1 MNKPSALWCA
11 VMFSGISCAFLPLMG
26 EAQTTV
32 QEDPAKDA
40 DRTRGSGRAG
50 EVSGAG
56 DTERARAAEAERRRM
71 HDEQRSHRDR
81 PGEWYVAGF
90 GGVTLGHNFNDVER
104 TGAGAGLNQED
115 IGLKNSVVYGG
126 KIGYFLPDRLNWLGF
141 EAEGFNTT
149 PHFEQQGSVP
159 GSHLRVTTAA
169 FNVVARAQLAC
180 DDDRTDRSDIG
191 GRSRG
196 TSPERD
202 NRGLCHFQPYVGVG
216 PGVFFARASNNGT
229 SSSDNGVVGFNAV
242 AGVRYFFT
250 EHVALFG
257 EYKYNRATFEFDAVA
272 GGGGLTGDYSAS
284 HVVGGLSFHF

>member
-1 MNKPSALWCA
+1 MKNSYALWCA
-11 VMFSGISCAFLPLMG
+11 ILFGGVSCASLPSMSH
-26 EAQTTV
+26 AQTTV
-32 QEDPAKDA
+32 QEDPAREA
-40 DRTRGSGRAG
+40 ERRPGSERTG

-56 DTERARAAEAERRRM
+56 DTERTRAAEAERRRM
-71 HDEQRSHRDR
+71 HDERRPHHDR

-149 PHFEQQGSVP
+149 PHFEQQGAIP

-169 FNVVARAQLAC
+169 FNVVARAHMAC

-191 GRSRG
+191 SRG

-202 NRGLCHFQPYVGVG
+202 NRGLCHLQPYVGVG
-216 PGVFFARASNNGT
+216 PGVFFAKTSNGT
-229 SSSDNGVVGFNAV
+229 SSSDNGVVGFNAL
-242 AGVRYFFT
+242 AGVRYFVT
-250 EHVALFG
+250 DKVAFFG
-257 EYKYNRATFEFDAVA
+257 EYKYNRATFEFDSVT